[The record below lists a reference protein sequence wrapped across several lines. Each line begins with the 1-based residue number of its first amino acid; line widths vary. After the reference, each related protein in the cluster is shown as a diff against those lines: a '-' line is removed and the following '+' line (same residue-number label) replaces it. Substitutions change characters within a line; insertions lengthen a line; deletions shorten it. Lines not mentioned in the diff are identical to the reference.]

1 MFAPD
6 ISQPTVPL
14 HNYIKR
20 GDDNMTGEDP
30 RIVIS
35 GENTLESE
43 YTITIDNGIEVLT
56 SRDFLYAIFYLFASF
71 WIFNIEYPKTTKTFR
86 SFM

>member
-1 MFAPD
+1 
-6 ISQPTVPL
+6 
-14 HNYIKR
+14 
-20 GDDNMTGEDP
+20 MTGEDP

-56 SRDFLYAIFYLFASF
+56 SGDFLYAIFYLFASSGF
-71 WIFNIEYPKTTKTFR
+71 LTLSIQRRLKLSGRLCRQTYLTILMGKNMTTKY
-86 SFM
+86 